1 MQVLPSTNWYQSLTV
16 LIIQDF
22 GSLKYLFP
30 SSVAVNFVQ
39 LHRITISKCKMMEE
53 IVTMDQRMDKLLLPR
68 LKYLELKDL
77 AKVTRFCSGTFLEL
91 PLLTD
96 LEILD
101 CPQFLTCSSIS
112 LSTDMPENNLCTYT
126 LSLFNDKVAV
136 PSLEK
141 MDVRNLDNMKMIWQD
156 GVFADCLCKLK
167 VVEVK
172 YCKNLEKMF
181 SFSDEVLYG
190 TIFSDLEE
198 LQLLE
203 LPNLLRLLEE
213 NSQSTNAFQRLEMLQ
228 VLRCCSL
235 KSLAPSAISF
245 QNLTYLVVSKC
256 DGMVNLLSFSTA
268 KSLAQLRVMIVT
280 GCNRMTEIIAKEGGE
295 IIFNQLEILVLHG
308 LPSLKSFHSGIVRFP
323 QLKEM
328 IVSDCPEMQS
338 FCYDAFTPNLDRIIT
353 MLGYQNYF
361 DRISHSIP
369 VWQLE
374 KLFIYNFVK
383 PEQELWGGDINSTL
397 QEVWKNDPGVALQ
410 RLFSEQ
416 EGYYLEDYDKYS

>member
-1 MQVLPSTNWYQSLTV
+1 
-16 LIIQDF
+16 
-22 GSLKYLFP
+22 
-30 SSVAVNFVQ
+30 
-39 LHRITISKCKMMEE
+39 
-53 IVTMDQRMDKLLLPR
+53 
-68 LKYLELKDL
+68 
-77 AKVTRFCSGTFLEL
+77 
-91 PLLTD
+91 
-96 LEILD
+96 
-101 CPQFLTCSSIS
+101 
-112 LSTDMPENNLCTYT
+112 
-126 LSLFNDKVAV
+126 
-136 PSLEK
+136 
-141 MDVRNLDNMKMIWQD
+141 MIWQD

-181 SFSDEVLYG
+181 SFSDEVLYA

-203 LPNLLRLLEE
+203 LPNLLHLLEE

-308 LPSLKSFHSGIVRFP
+308 LPSLKSFHSG
-323 QLKEM
+323 
-328 IVSDCPEMQS
+328 
-338 FCYDAFTPNLDRIIT
+338 
-353 MLGYQNYF
+353 YQNYF
-361 DRISHSIP
+361 DRISRSIP
-369 VWQLE
+369 VRQLE
-374 KLFIYNFVK
+374 KLFIYNFVE

-397 QEVWKNDPGVALQ
+397 QEVWKNDPGTTNLQ
-410 RLFSEQ
+410 KLSH
-416 EGYYLEDYDKYS
+416 YL